1 MTHVIGE
8 HDPEVEIKGIDHEHG
23 DSPTEQSQQM
33 REARKRSM
41 PAPPYS
47 VLMVPGWRAALM
59 AVVDESGYL
68 ISVFTVRDLLH
79 RCKSFWRA
87 SQD

>member
-1 MTHVIGE
+1 MTHISTE
-8 HDPEVEIKGIDHEHG
+8 HYPDVAMEEFTHDQ
-23 DSPTEQSQQM
+23 DDATTDRLEQI

-47 VLMVPGWRAALM
+47 ALTTIGARPALM
-59 AVVDESGYL
+59 AVIDENGYL
-68 ISVFTVRDLLH
+68 IPVCTGYDVLRA
-79 RCKSFWRA
+79 CKYFWRA

>member
-1 MTHVIGE
+1 MSQVIGE
-8 HDPEVEIKGIDHEHG
+8 HYPELELKEIDHEHG
-23 DSPTEQSQQM
+23 DSPTEQREQIN
-33 REARKRSM
+33 EARKRSM

-47 VLMVPGWRAALM
+47 ALMMPGSRAALM

-68 ISVFTVRDLLH
+68 IPVFTARDLLH